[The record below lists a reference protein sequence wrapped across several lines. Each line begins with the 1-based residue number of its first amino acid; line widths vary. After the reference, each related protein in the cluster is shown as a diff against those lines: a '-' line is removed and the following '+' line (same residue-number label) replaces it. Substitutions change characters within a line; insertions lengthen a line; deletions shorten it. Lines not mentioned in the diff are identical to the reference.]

1 MRLGPK
7 LVRFLIAMLPAIPCS
22 AAAFGAVVPI
32 RGTVSDIALD
42 ESRGYVY
49 AANFSAGQIEV
60 MSAYNRALLAPLGV
74 PLPPSCLAMSADS
87 RFLVVGEQAGA
98 GAQGQ
103 GGFTVFDLVTG
114 GRQDARFNGS
124 ALAVE
129 FGAGSQALM
138 VTTTGILLID
148 PFGAKTTALSASK
161 LTSLNLPV
169 PSATFPPQIIQAG
182 AGVSGDGNTI
192 VVLASVAPSS
202 QYLMLRYSVLTG
214 SFTAEVF
221 TTAPPLSPFAV
232 AADLDATNV
241 LAGWVLLRRVNQ
253 QSYDWA
259 QFPNSAGNS
268 NPVGASPGG
277 SNTPTAIIGTN
288 AWDLGRN
295 LIYAQQAV
303 AGDGPVLHI
312 VDTDNLTVRER
323 IQIPEN
329 LAGRS
334 VISSDDQTMYSVS
347 VSGITILPIGRLNRM
362 PQISTQEEDLVF
374 QGDACNRVAITQTL
388 DVVDPGNS
396 GADFTLSLPQGTQG
410 VRILTPSGVA
420 PAQVRIQVDPV
431 VFQGAKGTT
440 AIPLTIT
447 TSAGVNV
454 PFPVRLLINTRDF
467 NQRGTAMNVPGKL
480 VDILADPAR
489 SRVYI
494 VRQDKNLVLVYDS
507 ATLQPIASL
516 RTGNT
521 PMKMSITS
529 DQRYLIVGNDNS
541 QIANVF
547 DLDTLQPATPILFP
561 FGHYPRTIGVSLTDT
576 FATARIVGQNPCTG
590 TGSSAL
596 DRIDFAN
603 GVANP
608 PANLGVYQNCLSS
621 ANGALAESP
630 GNLSLMLAL
639 PDGNVM
645 LYDSS
650 VATWVDSRK
659 DFTALG
665 GAYGAFTNNL
675 FLADVNLLNAA
686 LVPAA
691 QFPAATGSSSGMGV
705 MGGAGLR
712 VTAQSA
718 SGAGLIERVDLGT
731 LTTYHGT
738 ALTEAPLL
746 SSYLNT
752 PPVGLI
758 GQTILPFIRT
768 LAVPADQSSILLLTI
783 SGITQL
789 APDFDAVTQIPAIS
803 SVSNAADG
811 SDAVAPGGLVRIAGA
826 GLAPGSASAAG
837 LPLPSA
843 LGDVC
848 ATVNSVALA
857 LFNVSPSSILGQLP
871 FVPAGASKILVRGPG
886 GVSSAYGFKILPQAP
901 AIFRTGVAGTQSG
914 LATLIRDDNGEL
926 VDSTNPIHP
935 NQSLTIYLT
944 GMGTTAPL
952 PDLGAVAP
960 LNPLALVDTPPA
972 VTLGSASLDVMFA
985 GLTPGEVGVYQINVQ
1000 VPAHVQEGTSVPLT
1014 ITQGGSSTSLP
1025 VRVVAP

>member
-1 MRLGPK
+1 
-7 LVRFLIAMLPAIPCS
+7 MLPAGILLAIPC
-22 AAAFGAVVPI
+22 AGAAFGTVVPI

-42 ESRGYVY
+42 ETRGYVY
-49 AANFSAGQIEV
+49 AANLSAGQIEV
-60 MSAYNRALLAPLGV
+60 MSTFNRALLAPLGV
-74 PLPPSCLAMSADS
+74 PLPPSCLAMSADD
-87 RFLVVGEQAGA
+87 RFLVVGELAPP

-103 GGFTVFDLVTG
+103 GGLTVFDLVTG

-124 ALAVE
+124 ALAVA

-138 VTTTGILLID
+138 VTTTGIFLID
-148 PFGAKTTALSASK
+148 PFSAKTTALAPTT
-161 LTSLNLPV
+161 LVSLNLPA
-169 PSATFPPQIIQAG
+169 PLATFPPQIVQAG

-192 VVLASVAPSS
+192 VVMATVQTAS
-202 QYLMLRYSVLTG
+202 QYLLLRYSVPSGAL
-214 SFTAEVF
+214 TAEVF
-221 TTAPPLSPFAV
+221 TTSPPLTPFAV
-232 AADLDATNV
+232 AVDRDAANV
-241 LAGWVLLRRVNQ
+241 LAGWVLFRRLNQ
-253 QSYDWA
+253 QSYNWA
-259 QFPNSAGNS
+259 QFPNNAGS
-268 NPVGASPGG
+268 PNPGGANPGG
-277 SNTPTAIIGTN
+277 SNTAPPIIGTN

-295 LIYAQQAV
+295 WIYAQQTV
-303 AGDGPVLHI
+303 TGDGPVLHI

-323 IQIPEN
+323 IRIPEN

-334 VISSDDQTMYSVS
+334 IISSDDQILYAAS
-347 VSGITILPIGRLNRM
+347 VSGITILPIGQLYRT
-362 PQISTQEEDLVF
+362 PQIATQEEDLMF
-374 QGDACNRVAITQTL
+374 QGDACNRAVITQTV
-388 DVVDPGNS
+388 DIVDPANT

-410 VRILTPSGVA
+410 IRILTPSGVA
-420 PAQVRIQVDPV
+420 PAQVQIQVDPV
-431 VFQGAKGTT
+431 VFQGAQGTT
-440 AIPLTIT
+440 AIPLTIA
-447 TSAGVNV
+447 TSAGVNL

-467 NQRGTAMNVPGKL
+467 NQRGTVVNVPGKL
-480 VDILADPAR
+480 VDILADPVR

-507 ATLQPIASL
+507 ATLQLVASL

-529 DQRYLIVGNDNS
+529 DRRYLIVGNDNS

-547 DLDTLQPATPILFP
+547 DLDTLQPAAPILFP
-561 FGHYPRTIGVSLTDT
+561 FGHYPRTLGVSLTDI
-576 FATARIVGQNPCTG
+576 FATARIAGQNPCSG
-590 TGSSAL
+590 SGSSAL

-608 PANLGVYQNCLSS
+608 PANLGIYQNCLSS

-659 DFTALG
+659 DFTALA
-665 GAYGAFTNNL
+665 GAYGAFSDNL
-675 FLADVNLLNAA
+675 FLADVNVLNAA

-691 QFPAATGSSSGMGV
+691 QFPATTASSSGMGV
-705 MGGAGLR
+705 AGGVGLR
-712 VTAQSA
+712 ATAQSA

-746 SSYLNT
+746 PSYLNT
-752 PPVGLI
+752 PPMGLI

-789 APDFDAVTQIPAIS
+789 APDFDAITQIPAIS

-811 SDAVAPGGLVRIAGA
+811 SDEVAPGGLVRVAGA
-826 GLAPGSASAAG
+826 GLAPGSVSAAG

-848 ATVNSVALA
+848 VTVNSVALA
-857 LFNVSPSSILGQLP
+857 LFSVSPSSIVGQLP

-886 GVSSAYGFKILPQAP
+886 GTSSAYGFKILPQAP
-901 AIFRTGVAGTQSG
+901 AIFRTGTAGTQTG
-914 LATLIRDDNGEL
+914 LATVIRNDNGEL
-926 VDSTNPIHP
+926 IDPTNPIHP

-952 PDLGAVAP
+952 PDLGAMAP
-960 LNPLALVDTPPA
+960 LSPLALVDAPPT
-972 VTLGSASLDVMFA
+972 VTLGSASLNVIFA

-1014 ITQGGSSTSLP
+1014 IMQGGSSTSLP